1 MSYEPATRHRAVSPA
16 GSLLLVLAVQLA
28 AQDST
33 FLLSTTDPA
42 YHTPTFLGNG
52 AFSLVTTPTGT
63 APALS
68 FAAGVY
74 DHGPGDVPRIAALP
88 AWNAIDVSDGRAWLG
103 AAARDTSTLSGYRQ
117 TLDMFDG
124 VLRTTY
130 DWVEG
135 DRRTSVSVEAFVSR
149 ANSRLA
155 AVKLVLVPRF
165 TGRVTLVF
173 PLRSRTPPHRLALE
187 RLEQSEPGWDP
198 AMLWYPGYVALR
210 ARAVT
215 PDSARIGGELWLA
228 GRTVGRGTAVAIAA
242 RVGWPA
248 GQRAVS
254 LRPVWS
260 DSGVALEASF
270 DATAGVPLTAYKYV
284 GVASSVDSAPVA
296 RVQDVARAAGARGYD
311 ALLADHVAAWHALWE
326 TDIVV
331 EGDPQLQRLVH
342 AMLFG
347 LLASAREGADVSIP
361 PMGLSS
367 AGYYGHMF
375 WDGDTWMFPALVVLH
390 PRIARSLV
398 GFRVRALAAAR
409 RNAQAHGYRGAQYP
423 WESDELGEE
432 TTPRFAWQNALYEIH
447 VNGDVALAQWQYFL
461 STGDTDWLACCG
473 YPVIRATADFWVS
486 RATLDSATGR
496 YGIHHVVSV
505 DEGLIGVGND
515 AYTNAVARK
524 NLEIAVAASRRL
536 RRQAD
541 PRWAR
546 VAERLDV
553 PYDSA
558 GLYHPTFDGA
568 PAEKQGAVVP
578 LLAYPLA
585 LPMSERVKR
594 NDLES
599 ALRLMRREGPGVMM
613 TVTLY
618 AVVAAE
624 LGDRALVDSL
634 LPLSYRGYV
643 RPPFDVLAE
652 TQTSQGVDFLTG
664 AGGFLQQVEFGYTGL
679 RLSERGLEPA
689 FPPALPAAVRRLV
702 LRNISVRSR
711 RYDIVVEH
719 DTTRFVPR

>member
-1 MSYEPATRHRAVSPA
+1 MRRVSVATA
-16 GSLLLVLAVQLA
+16 LLLALARSLA
-28 AQDST
+28 GQDST
-33 FLLSTTDPA
+33 FLLSTADPA
-42 YHTPTFLGNG
+42 YRTPTFLGNG
-52 AFSLVTTPTGT
+52 AFSLVTTPTG
-63 APALS
+63 AAAALS

-74 DHGPGDVPRIAALP
+74 DHAPGDVPRIAALP

-124 VLRTTY
+124 VLRTSY

-173 PLRSRTPPHRLALE
+173 PLRSQTPPHRLALE

-198 AMLWYPGYVALR
+198 ATLWYPGYVALR
-210 ARAVT
+210 GRGVT
-215 PDSARIGGELWLA
+215 RDSARTGGDLWLA

-248 GQRAVS
+248 GQRPVS

-260 DSGVALEASF
+260 DSGVTLEASF
-270 DATAGVPLTAYKYV
+270 DATADVPLTAYKYI

-296 RVQDVARAAGARGYD
+296 RVQEVAGAAAARGYD
-311 ALLADHVAAWHALWE
+311 ALLAAHVAAWHALWE

-347 LLASAREGADVSIP
+347 LLASAREGTDLSIP

-432 TTPRFAWQNALYEIH
+432 TTPRFAWQNALDEIH

-461 STGDTDWLACCG
+461 ATGDTDWLGCCG

-496 YGIHHVVSV
+496 YGIRHVVSV

-568 PAEKQGAVVP
+568 PPEKQGAVVP

-585 LPMSERVKR
+585 LPM
-594 NDLES
+594 
-599 ALRLMRREGPGVMM
+599 RLMRREGPGVMM

-679 RLSERGLEPA
+679 RLSERGLEPTFA
-689 FPPALPAAVRRLV
+689 PALPSAVRRLV